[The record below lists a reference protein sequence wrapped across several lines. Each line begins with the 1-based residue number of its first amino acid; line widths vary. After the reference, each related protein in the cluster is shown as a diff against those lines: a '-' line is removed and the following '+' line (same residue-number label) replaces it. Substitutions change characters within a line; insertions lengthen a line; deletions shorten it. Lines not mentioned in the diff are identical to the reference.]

1 MTRRRGLVIP
11 RAKGYRPAKAWFGL
25 RSPTAATTIAAG
37 AFLQLAGVVPGE
49 NDETVIRQYFDYEFT
64 SSADAAL
71 PVGDY
76 DIGIGVAVVSDAA
89 FAAGTASM
97 PNPITEGSFDGW
109 AFFRRHI
116 FRQRVDAGVTDSY
129 VQETKA
135 MRVVQTGSTLA
146 LIVGN
151 GVNSVGSI
159 RIQLFWRLL
168 SQLSSGRR

>member
-1 MTRRRGLVIP
+1 MARRRIMTSA
-11 RAKGYRPAKAWFGL
+11 RAPGYRPPKAWFGQ
-25 RSPTAATTIAAG
+25 RSPTAATTIASG
-37 AFLQLAGVVPGE
+37 AFLQLLGAVPGE
-49 NDETVIRQYFDYEFT
+49 NDETVLRQYFDYEFT

-76 DIGIGVAVVSDAA
+76 DIGVGVAVVSDAA

-97 PNPITEGSFDGW
+97 PNPITDGSFDGW
-109 AFFRRHI
+109 VYYRRHI
-116 FRQRVDAGVTDSY
+116 FRQRTDAGTTDSY
-129 VQETKA
+129 CSDTKA
-135 MRVVQTGSTLA
+135 MRIVETGSTLA

-159 RIQLFWRLL
+159 RIQLFWRIL